1 MSGEQRETGRIPRT
15 MECHLTSDLCDS
27 CVPGDTVAVT
37 AIVRVANESKDEAK
51 TPMLQPDW
59 LVKFVFE
66 LSFLFDAAT
75 PRGNK
80 DQCMFLIYL
89 EAVSVSNNKGTLLP
103 SVCFSLQLEL
113 FAAKTLHFFVSE
125 SARRCVIIRSAAEVG
140 SGVDRVWHRR

>member
-37 AIVRVANESKDEAK
+37 AIVRVANESKDVAK
-51 TPMLQPDW
+51 TPMLQTDW
-59 LVKFVFE
+59 LVKFAVV

-113 FAAKTLHFFVSE
+113 FAAKTPHFFVSE
-125 SARRCVIIRSAAEVG
+125 SARVFC
-140 SGVDRVWHRR
+140 DR